1 MSIGEPPEPQRRA
14 AHHFHHFSTAVGWD
28 VVMRDYTVPSQVAY
42 LDEVAATSHGRDYK
56 RRLLE
61 ALDPRPGQV
70 ALDIGCGP
78 GTDLA
83 ALADAV
89 GACGHVIGVDRDP
102 VMVERASERTH
113 AYPWIETRLG
123 DAHALPV
130 SNGSIDRAR
139 ADRVLQ
145 HLEDAGQALAEVRRV
160 LRAGGIVGLAEPDC
174 DALVIDDT
182 SPELGRALAAFIG
195 ARVRNRA
202 IGRQLPRLCTG
213 AGLEVSTVDAT
224 ALVLR
229 DPAMAEQLLGLRRNV
244 VRAVRAGA
252 LPEAAADGLLERL
265 AAGPM
270 LACVV
275 VWTVTAIRPQ

>member
-1 MSIGEPPEPQRRA
+1 
-14 AHHFHHFSTAVGWD
+14 
-28 VVMRDYTVPSQVAY
+28 VVVRDYTVPSPVTY

-70 ALDIGCGP
+70 ALDVGCGP

-89 GACGHVIGVDRDP
+89 GDGGRVIGVDNDP
-102 VMVERASERTH
+102 VMVERASERTQ

-130 SNGSIDRAR
+130 PDGCVDRAR

-145 HLEDAGQALAEVRRV
+145 HLEDPVQTLAEMRRV
-160 LRAGGIVGLAEPDC
+160 LRAGGIVGLAEPDW

-182 SPELGRALAAFIG
+182 SPELGRALAAFIR

-202 IGRQLPRLCTG
+202 IGHQLPRLCTG

-224 ALVLR
+224 ALVVR
-229 DPAMAEQLLGLRRNV
+229 DPATAEQVLGLRRNV
-244 VRAVRAGA
+244 ARAVRAGA
-252 LPEAAADGLLERL
+252 LPEAAAAGLLARL

-270 LACVV
+270 LASVV
-275 VWTVTAIRPQ
+275 VWTVTAIRPH

>member
-1 MSIGEPPEPQRRA
+1 
-14 AHHFHHFSTAVGWD
+14 
-28 VVMRDYTVPSQVAY
+28 MRDDMVPAHVTY
-42 LDEVAATSHGRDYK
+42 LDEVAATRHGRDYK

-61 ALDPRPGQV
+61 ALDPQPGQV
-70 ALDIGCGP
+70 ALDVGCGP

-89 GACGHVIGVDRDP
+89 GDGGRVIGVDKDAE
-102 VMVERASERTH
+102 MLEQAVERTR
-113 AYPWIETRLG
+113 AYPWVETRLG

-130 SNGSIDRAR
+130 PDGSVDRGR

-145 HLEDAGQALAEVRRV
+145 HLENPRQALAELRRV
-160 LRAGGIVGLAEPDC
+160 LRAGGVVGLAEPDW
-174 DALVIDDT
+174 DTLVIDDA
-182 SPELGRALAAFIG
+182 SPDLGRALATFIG

-202 IGRQLPRLCTG
+202 IGHQLPRLCTSV
-213 AGLEVSTVDAT
+213 GLQVSTVDAT

-229 DPAMAEQLLGLRRNV
+229 DPATAEQVLGLRRNV

-275 VWTVTAIRPQ
+275 VWTVTATGPW

>member
-1 MSIGEPPEPQRRA
+1 
-14 AHHFHHFSTAVGWD
+14 
-28 VVMRDYTVPSQVAY
+28 MRDYTVPSQVTY

-56 RRLLE
+56 RRVLE
-61 ALDPRPGQV
+61 ALDPRPGHV
-70 ALDIGCGP
+70 ALDVGCGP

-83 ALADAV
+83 ALAHAV
-89 GACGHVIGVDRDP
+89 GDGGHVIGVDNDP
-102 VMVERASERTH
+102 EMVERATERTRDR
-113 AYPWIETRLG
+113 PTIEVRAG

-130 SNGSIDRAR
+130 ADGSVDRAR

-145 HLEDAGQALAEVRRV
+145 HLEDPCIALAELRRV
-160 LRAGGIVGLAEPDC
+160 LRAGGVVGLVEPDW
-174 DALVIDDT
+174 DTLVIDDA

-195 ARVRNRA
+195 TRVRNRA

-229 DPAMAEQLLGLRRNV
+229 DPATAEQVLGLRRNV

-270 LACVV
+270 LASLVA
-275 VWTVTAIRPQ
+275 WTVTAIRPQ